1 MQFTDY
7 TDEELIGLLRKGAD
21 PDIVEYLM
29 VKYKPLVLS
38 KTRMLFLTGGERD
51 DLIQEGMVGLFK
63 AVRDFNPEAN
73 TSFATFAG
81 LCVERNIYQAIEK
94 SQRLKNR
101 PLNEAMSMSEMEEQA
116 ARKDMHLDPE
126 DIMIGK
132 ERAGLLRKKISE
144 SLSKME
150 NQVLDMFLEG
160 KDYREIAE
168 VTGRTPKSIDN
179 ALQRIRHKVK
189 SLLNRE
195 QEIL

>member
-1 MQFTDY
+1 
-7 TDEELIGLLRKGAD
+7 
-21 PDIVEYLM
+21 M

-73 TSFATFAG
+73 ASFATFAG

-101 PLNEAMSMSEMEEQA
+101 PLNEAMSMSEVEDQA
-116 ARKDMHLDPE
+116 SSKDMHLDPA

-132 ERAGLLRKKISE
+132 ESAGVLRKKISE

-168 VTGRTPKSIDN
+168 RTGREPKSIDN
-179 ALQRIRHKVK
+179 ALQRIRQKVK
-189 SLLNRE
+189 ALLNRE
-195 QEIL
+195 

>member
-1 MQFTDY
+1 MKF
-7 TDEELIGLLRKGAD
+7 
-21 PDIVEYLM
+21 
-29 VKYKPLVLS
+29 KPLVLS
-38 KTRMLFLTGGERD
+38 KTRRLVLSGGERD
-51 DLIQEGMVGLFK
+51 DRIQEGMVGLFK

-73 TSFATFAG
+73 ASFATFAG

-101 PLNEAMSMSEMEEQA
+101 PLNEAMSMSEVEDQA
-116 ARKDMHLDPE
+116 SSKDIHLDPA

-132 ERAGLLRKKISE
+132 ERAGVLRKKISE

-168 VTGRTPKSIDN
+168 LTGREPKSIDN
-179 ALQRIRHKVK
+179 ALQRIRQKVK
-189 SLLNRE
+189 ALLNRE
-195 QEIL
+195 

>member
-7 TDEELIGLLRKGAD
+7 TDEELIGFLRQVAD

-73 TSFATFAG
+73 ASFATFAG

-101 PLNEAMSMSEMEEQA
+101 PLNEAMSMSEVEDQA
-116 ARKDMHLDPE
+116 SSKVIHLDPA

-132 ERAGLLRKKISE
+132 ERAGVLRKKISE

-168 VTGRTPKSIDN
+168 LTGREPKSIDN
-179 ALQRIRHKVK
+179 ALQRIRQKVK
-189 SLLNRE
+189 ALLNRE
-195 QEIL
+195 

>member
-1 MQFTDY
+1 MQFDGY
-7 TDEELIGLLRKGAD
+7 TDEELIGLLRQGAD

-73 TSFATFAG
+73 ASFATFAG

-101 PLNEAMSMSEMEEQA
+101 PLNEAMPMSEVEDQA
-116 ARKDMHLDPE
+116 SSKDMHLDPA
-126 DIMIGK
+126 DIMIGQ
-132 ERAGLLRKKISE
+132 ENAGVLRKRIAE
-144 SLSKME
+144 SLSRLE
-150 NQVLDMFLEG
+150 NQVLDLFLEG

-168 VTGRTPKSIDN
+168 LTGRAPKSIDN
-179 ALQRIRHKVK
+179 ALQRIRQKVK
-189 SLLNRE
+189 SVLNRE
-195 QEIL
+195 QEL